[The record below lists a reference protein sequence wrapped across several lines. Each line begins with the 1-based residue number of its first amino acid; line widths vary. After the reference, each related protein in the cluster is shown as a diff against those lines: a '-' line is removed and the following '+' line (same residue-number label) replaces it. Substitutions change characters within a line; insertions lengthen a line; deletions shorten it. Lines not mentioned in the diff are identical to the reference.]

1 MAPRGRSSSFGY
13 NRPIPVEIAD
23 DQVTLWLR
31 RSAAGDREAS
41 ERLAGWASER
51 LEELARRRMR
61 RRLGTSSAGL
71 TLEPAA
77 LVNETFLKLL
87 DAPMGFDNRRH
98 FLSFANQVMLRVL
111 IDYQRSR
118 GAAKRAGGAVRVTL
132 SGHPGE
138 VPGRTVD
145 FLAFEQALRR
155 LEALD
160 PRKAEVV
167 KLRLFWGFEMADVA
181 GLLEVSVPTVQRDWR
196 FAKTWLAE
204 ELELAP

>member
-1 MAPRGRSSSFGY
+1 M
-13 NRPIPVEIAD
+13 
-23 DQVTLWLR
+23 TLWLR
-31 RSAAGDREAS
+31 RSAAGDREAL

-61 RRLGTSSAGL
+61 RRLGTSSSGL

-87 DAPMGFDNRRH
+87 DTPLPGFENRRH
-98 FLSFANQVMLRVL
+98 FLSFANRVMLRVL

-118 GAAKRAGGAVRVTL
+118 GAEKRSGGAVRVTL
-132 SGHPGE
+132 SGRSGE
-138 VPGRTVD
+138 TPEQSVD
-145 FLAFEQALRR
+145 VLAFEQALGR
-155 LEALD
+155 LAALE

-167 KLRLFWGFEMADVA
+167 ELRLFWGFEMVQIAE
-181 GLLEVSVPTVQRDWR
+181 LLEVSVPTVQRDWR